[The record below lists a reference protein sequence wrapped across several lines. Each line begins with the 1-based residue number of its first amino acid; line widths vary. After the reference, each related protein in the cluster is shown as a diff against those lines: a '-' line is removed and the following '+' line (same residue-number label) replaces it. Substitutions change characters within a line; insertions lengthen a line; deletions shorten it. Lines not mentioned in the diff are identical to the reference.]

1 MPPNK
6 IVCDRAKTEFIRRLS
21 VQDTC
26 KFGAWKLFTAVKALI
41 GSKLFVT
48 VRHLALQAVYL
59 KQPDGPV

>member
-21 VQDTC
+21 VQDTWNSR
-26 KFGAWKLFTAVKALI
+26 AWKLFTAVKEQI
-41 GSKLFVT
+41 GRKLFVT

-59 KQPDGPV
+59 K